1 MTSEAAPGAALGT
14 TDATTYV
21 LVAGTAGGVG
31 VTTVTALLFAAL
43 GEDRAGAP
51 LLLDHSAGEL
61 GLRLPSGDDVRQVNR
76 RLALHDLGPHADVAV
91 ARLAERHTLLVLVAP
106 ATPAGCA
113 ALDRL
118 LSPHYGQPRSQR
130 ILVVV
135 AGVFGRHRI
144 TTQLQA
150 LGQRIGVRSVV
161 ELPQD
166 LALAAGGRIPI
177 VQLGAGALRAQQHLT
192 TVLQERLRVV

>member
-1 MTSEAAPGAALGT
+1 
-14 TDATTYV
+14 
-21 LVAGTAGGVG
+21 
-31 VTTVTALLFAAL
+31 
-43 GEDRAGAP
+43 
-51 LLLDHSAGEL
+51 
-61 GLRLPSGDDVRQVNR
+61 
-76 RLALHDLGPHADVAV
+76 
-91 ARLAERHTLLVLVAP
+91 
-106 ATPAGCA
+106 
-113 ALDRL
+113 
-118 LSPHYGQPRSQR
+118 
-130 ILVVV
+130 VVV

-144 TTQLQA
+144 TTELRA